1 MQLWKWIVQLEKI
14 TLYRVQLQTNRPVER
29 SIEEVTLQR
38 VQLQRNHHVE
48 SSATKKPSCRE
59 FSYKQISLQRD
70 LFVAC
75 REIS

>member
-1 MQLWKWIVQLEKI
+1 MERDSSARRNHLVEFSYKETTMLI
-14 TLYRVQLQTNRPVER
+14 VQLQTDLPVER

-48 SSATKKPSCRE
+48 SSATNKFP
-59 FSYKQISLQRD
+59 F
-70 LFVAC
+70 

>member
-1 MQLWKWIVQLEKI
+1 MEMDSSARKKSPCIEFSYKE
-14 TLYRVQLQTNRPVER
+14 TTMYRVQLQTNRPVER

-48 SSATKKPSCRE
+48 SSATNKSP
-59 FSYKQISLQRD
+59 
-70 LFVAC
+70 C

>member
-1 MQLWKWIVQLEKI
+1 MERDSSARRNHLVEFSYKE
-14 TLYRVQLQTNRPVER
+14 TAMYRVQLQTNRPVER

-48 SSATKKPSCRE
+48 SSATNKS
-59 FSYKQISLQRD
+59 S
-70 LFVAC
+70 C